1 VTGDEGALGY
11 FGFSYFEENQD
22 SLKAVAI
29 DNGNG
34 CVAPSVETAQDGSY
48 APLSRPLFVYVKS
61 ESLERPEVEAFVT
74 YTLENAQTIAQ
85 EAQFVPLND
94 DQVAEQQAKLEEALA

>member
-1 VTGDEGALGY
+1 
-11 FGFSYFEENQD
+11 
-22 SLKAVAI
+22 
-29 DNGNG
+29 
-34 CVAPSVETAQDGSY
+34 
-48 APLSRPLFVYVKS
+48 
-61 ESLERPEVEAFVT
+61 VT